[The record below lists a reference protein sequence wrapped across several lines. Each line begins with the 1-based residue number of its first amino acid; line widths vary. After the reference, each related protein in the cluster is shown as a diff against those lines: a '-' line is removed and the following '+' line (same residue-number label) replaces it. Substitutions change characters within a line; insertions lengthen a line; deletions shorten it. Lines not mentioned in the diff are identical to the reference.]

1 MPEKTGDGTDGP
13 RALLTVREREIVSG
27 DADDVSDSYRYQTV
41 SRVRRRIEEKL
52 AADMRSM
59 DAHQSLGDEVR
70 GIVCNGENGGV
81 GRMSNGDRGYAA
93 LDELEA
99 DRVYQRTYPGKRE
112 KLEYVLE
119 SLHDADELESGLDWK
134 SELWAGCTVEEVL
147 GGLLEAED
155 MLDDEQ
161 DFMAE
166 ENSE

>member
-1 MPEKTGDGTDGP
+1 MSDGD
-13 RALLTVREREIVSG
+13 
-27 DADDVSDSYRYQTV
+27 Q
-41 SRVRRRIEEKL
+41 
-52 AADMRSM
+52 
-59 DAHQSLGDEVR
+59 
-70 GIVCNGENGGV
+70 
-81 GRMSNGDRGYAA
+81 GYAA

-147 GGLLEAED
+147 GGLLEAEA